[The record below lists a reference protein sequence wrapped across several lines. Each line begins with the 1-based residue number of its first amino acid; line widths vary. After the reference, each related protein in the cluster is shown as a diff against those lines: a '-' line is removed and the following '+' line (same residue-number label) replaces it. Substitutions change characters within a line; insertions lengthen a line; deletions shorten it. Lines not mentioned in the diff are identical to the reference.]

1 MFGLSMPEAYTCIF
15 QTCRLHRNPIIWY
28 VRSICT
34 VIKRRFLP
42 ARPQVYAAY
51 KQNSEW
57 ISENGSLCIN
67 TDTNININNEK
78 CRSQMLKMHY
88 SSHHALGDVNREVT
102 PLNERSMKPSAF
114 SIHVL
119 FPSFQSVVWCYKNV
133 KWCHELLLRGLW
145 LQMTSLARD
154 GRAGIWDVLYRGRNK
169 DTSSFLIDLNGLLE
183 ISMED
188 GADLDKGNR
197 CNNFFSLSTHIIA
210 HFQVH
215 TFSFCVSSFSI
226 HSLSEDVP
234 FWCLSL

>member
-1 MFGLSMPEAYTCIF
+1 MLLISKILSGYLRTAVCASTLTLILILIMKNAGHRCWKCTTAPIMLWVMWTGKSHPSMNARWNLLPFQYMFCSL
-15 QTCRLHRNPIIWY
+15 
-28 VRSICT
+28 RSNQLFDAIKTWSDVMSYCYADSGSKWHHWHET
-34 VIKRRFLP
+34 V
-42 ARPQVYAAY
+42 
-51 KQNSEW
+51 
-57 ISENGSLCIN
+57 
-67 TDTNININNEK
+67 
-78 CRSQMLKMHY
+78 
-88 SSHHALGDVNREVT
+88 ALVSG
-102 PLNERSMKPSAF
+102 MF
-114 SIHVL
+114 
-119 FPSFQSVVWCYKNV
+119 
-133 KWCHELLLRGLW
+133 
-145 LQMTSLARD
+145 
-154 GRAGIWDVLYRGRNK
+154 LYRGRNK